1 MGSGDLDIHQIDKRL
16 SMVERD
22 SERHERETK
31 ELIHRVVAG
40 EARVEASM
48 SIVTEKLVLLTSEL
62 SHIKGSADALKWI
75 IPLVVS
81 IILAGVGVIVKLS
94 GV

>member
-1 MGSGDLDIHQIDKRL
+1 MSDGYDIHQLDKRL

-22 SERHERETK
+22 SERHEKETK
-31 ELIHRVVAG
+31 ELMRRVVAG

-48 SIVTEKLVLLTSEL
+48 SIVTEKLVTVTSEL
-62 SHIKGSADALKWI
+62 SHIKGSADALKWV

-81 IILAGVGVIVKLS
+81 VILAGVGVIVKLT
-94 GV
+94 GA